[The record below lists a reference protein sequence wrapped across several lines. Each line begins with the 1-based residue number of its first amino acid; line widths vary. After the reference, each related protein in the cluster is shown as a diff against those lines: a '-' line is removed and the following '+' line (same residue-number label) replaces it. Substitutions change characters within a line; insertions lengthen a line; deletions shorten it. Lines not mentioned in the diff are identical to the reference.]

1 MKFEHYTFIL
11 KEKDFTIKTRKL
23 QVIYLA
29 FKKSIEKKRKSINIY
44 IYISNKKEKSIYISN
59 YS

>member
-1 MKFEHYTFIL
+1 MKFQHYTFIL

-29 FKKSIEKKRKSINIY
+29 FEKSIEKKRKSINIY
-44 IYISNKKEKSIYISN
+44 IYIE
-59 YS
+59 